1 MCGRFTL
8 GVEADEAA
16 GVFGASVSPALE
28 GFGPRYNIAPA
39 EDAPVVIAAPE
50 GRRMGPMS
58 WGLAARG
65 QTSHGIRAALRPR
78 LLINARSETV
88 ARRPS
93 FREDFLARRCLVPAD
108 GFYEWQ
114 DGPEGRQPYWIHR
127 SDHALFAIAAIWSPV
142 RRRRNGPDPPT
153 GAAFALLTRTAP
165 ESIAWLHD
173 RAPVILPAPA
183 WSEWLRS
190 ATGPEELRSLLASA
204 EPPDL
209 ATRPVSRKVNR
220 AGYEGSRCIQ
230 AVEELVCNEM

>member
-8 GVEADEAA
+8 GVEVDEAA
-16 GVFGASVSPALE
+16 GVFGASVAPGLA
-28 GFGPRYNIAPA
+28 GFGPRYNIAPT

-58 WGLAARG
+58 WGLAQRG
-65 QTSHGIRAALRPR
+65 WRGRRSGR

-114 DGPEGRQPYWIHR
+114 DRPEGRQPYWIHR
-127 SDHALFAIAAIWSPV
+127 SDHALFAMAAIWSPA
-142 RRRRNGPDPPT
+142 RRQQNGLDT
-153 GAAFALLTRTAP
+153 STSATFAVLTRAAP

-173 RAPVILPAPA
+173 RAPVILPGPS
-183 WSEWLRS
+183 WTEWLCS
-190 ATGPEELRSLLASA
+190 ATRPEELQNLLASA

-220 AGYEGSRCIQ
+220 AGYEGSRCILARQ
-230 AVEELVCNEM
+230 QVACKQM

>member
-8 GVEADEAA
+8 GVEVDEAA
-16 GVFGASVSPALE
+16 AVFEASVAPALA
-28 GFGPRYNIAPA
+28 GFEPRYNIAPS

-58 WGLAARG
+58 WGLAA
-65 QTSHGIRAALRPR
+65 HGGRRRSLGR

-93 FREDFLARRCLVPAD
+93 FREAFLARRCLVPAD
-108 GFYEWQ
+108 GFYEWE

-127 SDHALFAIAAIWSPV
+127 PDRALFAMAAIWSSA
-142 RRRRNGPDPPT
+142 RRRQNGPDT
-153 GAAFALLTRTAP
+153 SARATFAILTRAAP

-173 RAPVILPAPA
+173 RAPVILPGASWSA
-183 WSEWLRS
+183 WLGS
-190 ATGPEELRSLLASA
+190 ATGAGELQDLLASA

-220 AGYEGSRCIQ
+220 AGYEGSRCIRAAEDVARNQ
-230 AVEELVCNEM
+230 M